1 MRGTIAWLGVSAAI
15 LAGGAQWAAPL
26 VLAQDRAAPRP
37 DLIDVIKKRAEE
49 EARRALDNARP
60 ADAAPA
66 DTKPKDSPPTDVG
79 TKPADVAPD
88 AAATRTPDSASP
100 RNADA
105 APTTQQASDTAVP
118 ALTGEAANTDDPP
131 QTGAIIMRNVDM
143 PQHTDTEILLF
154 LHDDGASARA
164 LAQENGLDL
173 VSSQRIGL
181 LGLDMVLAKL
191 RSGDS
196 VRAALGR
203 IEGDRRLAWA
213 QPNYIYQLL
222 GNSRTRGLAMH
233 GLGADAALLP
243 QGLPAVGPNSRIAM
257 IDSPIDS
264 AHPAFAGAD
273 IRQLGSLGNV
283 PPAPHGTAIAEL
295 LVGTGEFE
303 GVVRGAQLISI
314 PAFQPAPT
322 PAQPAAGTSTTH
334 RLMVA
339 FQLAD
344 DSTPDVLNLSF
355 GTLAKH
361 DEGSARM
368 IDALHGKGVCIAA
381 AAGNGG
387 PDSPVLFPASL
398 ASTIAVAAVDATEQA
413 YPFGSRGSQIDI
425 AAWGVDIS
433 AAVPGGRRAVSGT
446 SFATPLVAG
455 AMLRMPAC
463 STHKRPANIRLA
475 LALDAKD
482 LGESGQDT
490 VFGAGLLRFGES
502 ALASD
507 TLDPALA
514 TAPAPASGPSALVLW
529 LGGGAMAL
537 GGALFFLFGWRRRKQ
552 TDSGQV

>member
-1 MRGTIAWLGVSAAI
+1 MRGTIAWLGASAAI
-15 LAGGAQWAAPL
+15 LACGAQWAAPL
-26 VLAQDRAAPRP
+26 VLAQDRAPRP
-37 DLIDVIKKRAEE
+37 DLIDAIKKRAEE
-49 EARRALDNARP
+49 EARRALDKARP

-66 DTKPKDSPPTDVG
+66 DTKPKDNAPADSSTR
-79 TKPADVAPD
+79 PADVAPD
-88 AAATRTPDSASP
+88 PAATRTPDSGNPKTTDS
-100 RNADA
+100 A
-105 APTTQQASDTAVP
+105 AAVEQASDAVTPSLIEEATNTKSP
-118 ALTGEAANTDDPP
+118 ADS
-131 QTGAIIMRNVDM
+131 GAIIMRNIELPV
-143 PQHTDTEILLF
+143 HTNTELLLF
-154 LHDDGASARA
+154 LRDDGSRARD
-164 LAQENGLDL
+164 LTQEHGLDL

-181 LGLDMVLAKL
+181 LGLDMVLVKL
-191 RSGDS
+191 RGGDS
-196 VRAALGR
+196 VNAALGR
-203 IEGDRRLAWA
+203 INGDRRLAWA

-233 GLGADAALLP
+233 GLGPDAALLP
-243 QGLPAVGPNSRIAM
+243 QGLPALGPKSRIAL
-257 IDSPIDS
+257 IDSPVDS
-264 AHPAFAGAD
+264 AHPALAGAD

-283 PPAPHGTAIAEL
+283 APAPHGTAIAEL

-334 RLMVA
+334 RLMAA

-361 DEGSARM
+361 DEGTARM
-368 IDALHGKGVCIAA
+368 IDALHAKGVCVAA

-387 PDSPVLFPASL
+387 ADSPVLFPASL
-398 ASTIAVAAVDATEQA
+398 ATTIAVAAVDATEQA

-482 LGESGQDT
+482 LGEIGQDA
-490 VFGAGLLRFGES
+490 VFGAGLLQFGKN

-507 TLDPALA
+507 RLDPALA
-514 TAPAPASGPSALVLW
+514 NSPAPVSGRSALTLW
-529 LGGGAMAL
+529 LGGAALVL
-537 GGALFFLFGWRRRKQ
+537 GGALFFLFGWRRRQ
-552 TDSGQV
+552 QGDSAKD